1 MKMTTNQFDLPTRRA
16 DDEKTSSLWR
26 ILLEKNK
33 EGLQRQVGVA
43 RTDRTVVEQTLNV
56 VHKNAK
62 DWIVA

>member
-1 MKMTTNQFDLPTRRA
+1 MMTTNQFDLPACRA

-26 ILLEKNK
+26 ILLEKNE

-56 VHKNAK
+56 VHKNAE